1 VTTSPLAAHTA
12 TPEELKRRFEAEH
25 SGTPFLIYRDGGG
38 DQHIHPL
45 GDGARVM
52 IGRDA
57 GVDVVLDWDDRV
69 SGAHVELERVGR
81 GWALTDDGLSLN
93 GSFVNGARVSGR
105 RRLRDGDTIRV
116 GDTLIAYRAPAA
128 DDSDQRTTVASTS
141 APIEAELTAA
151 QRRVL
156 TALCRPFTEPVT
168 LGMAAT
174 NQQIADELV
183 LTVDAV
189 KTHLRALFVKFGLEA
204 LPQNRKRMR
213 LAQIALQTG
222 AVSERD
228 L

>member
-1 VTTSPLAAHTA
+1 VTKSPLAAHSA
-12 TPEELKRRFEAEH
+12 TPRELKRRFEAERA
-25 SGTPFLIYRDGGG
+25 GTPFLVYRDGGG
-38 DQHIHPL
+38 HQHIHSL
-45 GDGARVM
+45 TDGARVM

-57 GVDVVLDWDDRV
+57 GVDVVVDWDDRV
-69 SGAHVELERVGR
+69 SGAHAQLEHIGR

-116 GDTLIAYRAPAA
+116 GDTLIAYRAPEA

-141 APIEAELTAA
+141 APIKAELTAA

-156 TALCRPFTEPVT
+156 IVLCRPFAEPDT

-183 LTVDAV
+183 LSVDAV
-189 KTHLRALFVKFGLEA
+189 KAHLRALFVKFGLEA
-204 LPQNRKRMR
+204 LPQNRKRVR